1 MYISKFIISF
11 ANKQNRMTFDK
22 ITPDGNLWA
31 VRYDGEADNA
41 LFTVFDQWTDVIYLR
56 SSFKDNWNDMSS
68 FYKI

>member
-1 MYISKFIISF
+1 
-11 ANKQNRMTFDK
+11 MTFDK
-22 ITPDGNLWA
+22 ITPDGNIWA
-31 VRYDGEADNA
+31 VRYDGETDNA